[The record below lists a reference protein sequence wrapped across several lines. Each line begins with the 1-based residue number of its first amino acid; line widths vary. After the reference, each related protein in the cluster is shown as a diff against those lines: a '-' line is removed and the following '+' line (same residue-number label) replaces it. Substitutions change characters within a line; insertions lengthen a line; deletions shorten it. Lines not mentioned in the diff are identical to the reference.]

1 MTIIRSA
8 EAPTYTLPG
17 VQFHGLTAPSR
28 GASELS
34 TWRLRIAPHV
44 PRGEAHWLDHEEVFI
59 VVSGALDVTVNDMT
73 TTLYAGDAV
82 SVPAGARIQAGNSG
96 DDPTEA
102 VVCVP
107 AGTRATMASG
117 QEIGTPP
124 WAQ

>member
-1 MTIIRSA
+1 MPIIRSA
-8 EAPTYTLPG
+8 ESPTFTLPG
-17 VQFHGLTAPSR
+17 VQFDGLTSPSR

-34 TWRLRIAPHV
+34 TWRLRIAPHT
-44 PRGEAHWLDHEEVFI
+44 PQGAAHWLDHEEVFI
-59 VVSGALDVTVNDMT
+59 VIGGALDVTIDGASSV
-73 TTLYAGDAV
+73 LYAGDAI

-96 DDPTEA
+96 SDPAEA